1 MGFMSTEKT
10 QWDAFALQY
19 SWIEDLPCEI
29 VAARQLRRILGSIK
43 GTRILDLACGTGTY
57 GRMALSMGAT
67 RIVGVDVAPH
77 MIMAGS
83 QMAATDGLSDRMTFH
98 IADCSTPLDALHLGE
113 GSFDLVMGN
122 WLLSYAANRAELEG
136 MWRNIA
142 MHLKPGGRF
151 VGLIGAFDID
161 AMSSTT
167 GKYGMKMTV
176 LGEIENGFTVHV
188 EAATE
193 PKIEFD
199 AYALSRPLHEEAAE
213 KADMV
218 KLEYMHT
225 QKEDLPEEADMKYWG
240 EMLEISPLVVCTA
253 ERPES

>member
-1 MGFMSTEKT
+1 MPAEKT
-10 QWDAFALQY
+10 QWNTFASQY
-19 SWIEDLPCEI
+19 SCIESLPCEI
-29 VAARQLRRILGSIK
+29 VAAQQLRRILGSIN

-67 RIVGVDVAPH
+67 CIVGIDVASH
-77 MIMAGS
+77 MVMAGS
-83 QMAATDGLSDRMTFH
+83 QMAAADGISDRMTFH
-98 IADCSTPLDALHLGE
+98 VADCSAPLDALQIDE
-113 GSFDLVMGN
+113 RSFDLVMGN

-151 VGLIGAFDID
+151 VGLVGAFDVD

-167 GKYGMKMTV
+167 GKYGMKTTV
-176 LGEIENGFTVHV
+176 LGEIENGFTIHV

-199 AYALSRPLHEEAAE
+199 AYALNRALHESAAE

-218 KLEYMHT
+218 KLDYIHT
-225 QKEDLPEEADMKYWG
+225 QKEDLPEGADMKYWR
-240 EMLEISPLVVCTA
+240 EMLDSSPIVVCIA
-253 ERPES
+253 ERLES